1 MASSDLQTSKE
12 IRGLALP
19 AVKGPGGYF
28 ESKGAGDVSWGDLLL
43 TLLTPLGGRVMR
55 RGFGSSLYGLLFE
68 PVVPGEFQLIG
79 AAIRDIAARQLPHV
93 TVTNVQVRAQDNG
106 SAIEI
111 KIFFRI
117 ETSREVE
124 RQQTV
129 LIPKTYV
136 SPEVAAQNAGV

>member
-28 ESKGAGDVSWGDLLL
+28 ESKGEGDVSWGDLML
-43 TLLTPLGGRVMR
+43 TLFTPLGGRVMR
-55 RGFGSSLYGLLFE
+55 RGFGSSLYDLLFE
-68 PVVPGEFQLIG
+68 PLVPDEFQLVG

-93 TVTNVQVRAQDNG
+93 TVTKVEIRAQPQGDG
-106 SAIEI
+106 MEI
-111 KIFFRI
+111 RIFFRVETNREI
-117 ETSREVE
+117 EH
-124 RQQTV
+124 QQTV

-136 SPEVAAQNAGV
+136 SFAAQNAGV